1 MPITALIFDLDDT
14 LMPEH
19 PADDAALA
27 ATLQPF
33 VDEEEVSDDILAKLV
48 SKSSRETWLTS
59 PFREYTLS
67 VGTSSLQQLW
77 APEDRST
84 AELSGLSDWSLTF
97 RETVWRGVATDL
109 GLDPDS
115 TWQMMDVGFQQ
126 ERGARHFA
134 YGDVIPVLESLRG
147 TYPMGLLTNGIPKV
161 QRHKATAAGLI
172 DFFNPVIVSG
182 DHVTRKPDPILFDL
196 MLKGLSAPASEAAMI
211 GDRLT
216 SDIAGAQAAG
226 ITTIQVYRPGNNHA
240 DGDEAAPDHIIT
252 DLTELQEIL
261 AQCHK

>member
-33 VDEEEVSDDILAKLV
+33 VDEDEVSDEILAKLV
-48 SKSSRETWLTS
+48 SKSSRETWLEG
-59 PFREYTLS
+59 PFREFTLS
-67 VGTSSLQQLW
+67 VGTSSLEQLW

-84 AELSGLSDWSLTF
+84 PELSGLSDWVITF
-97 RETVWRGVATDL
+97 RESVWRGVAKDL

-134 YGDVIPVLESLRG
+134 YGDVIPVLQSLKSK
-147 TYPMGLLTNGIPKV
+147 YLMGLLTNGMPKV

-172 DFFNPVIVSG
+172 DFFDSVIVSG
-182 DHVTRKPDPILFDL
+182 DHITRKPDPILFEA
-196 MLKGLSAPASEAAMI
+196 MLDGLGVDAGNAVMI
-211 GDRLT
+211 GDRLAT
-216 SDIAGAQAAG
+216 DIAGAQAAG
-226 ITTIQVYRPGNNHA
+226 IATIQVYRPGNNHA
-240 DGDEAAPDHIIT
+240 DGGEATPDHIIT
-252 DLTELQEIL
+252 DLTELAEIL
-261 AQCHK
+261 N